1 VLCWCKRTTCS
12 TRIWWKSCLHRRHLK
27 IHEEL
32 CKLQVHLT
40 FDCHPEFVVF
50 VDCLRLPNLHFLP
63 VWRLAQPLHQ
73 RKKAQFNNNLK
84 YNEREYNYITLELW
98 IVNLFQEYH
107 HPRQSQLQLEI
118 QLNRLWFLYYG
129 GGQNISSFTFNASWE
144 LRYGISYVKATL
156 FIDIMTSIIFPGK
169 PLVFFSKKM
178 LVNLSMYRLHDILNT

>member
-1 VLCWCKRTTCS
+1 MVFGRTGCRFTVTWKTMGWCTRIGRVLCWCTRTTCS
-12 TRIWWKSCLHRRHLK
+12 TRIRWKSCLHRRHLK

-50 VDCLRLPNLHFLP
+50 VDCLRLPNLYFLP

-118 QLNRLWFLYYG
+118 QLNLLWFLYYG
-129 GGQNISSFTFNASWE
+129 GG
-144 LRYGISYVKATL
+144 GK
-156 FIDIMTSIIFPGK
+156 IFP
-169 PLVFFSKKM
+169 VS
-178 LVNLSMYRLHDILNT
+178 LSTPPES